1 MSDLNSLV
9 FSKEEQEKGLL
20 NDFINI
26 LLKINRES
34 FDHHIEFLIRQEE
47 DLVIVEWS
55 QISYNSEG
63 DYSHFKLVGPDQ
75 VVMLE
80 YRFPDNHFE
89 YVFDEEDGKERL
101 KEWLEENPGWEKSL
115 NGVWYNKI
123 ENDRLR
129 KEFGLDK
136 EGDE

>member
-55 QISYNSEG
+55 QINYSCE
-63 DYSHFKLVGPDQ
+63 DCYSHFKLVEPDQ

-80 YRFPDNHFE
+80 YRFPDNHIE
-89 YVFDEEDGKERL
+89 YVFDEEEGKELLEQWL
-101 KEWLEENPGWEKSL
+101 KENPGWEKSSY
-115 NGVWYNKI
+115 GVWYNKI

-136 EGDE
+136 EGNE